1 MICRELKTIPSWRK
15 TPLSILLQWGVH
27 ATSRVLH
34 AELKQI
40 QFKKLYISQGT
51 EPAHRLMFPKGLLV
65 ATSVYFVFLQI
76 SQLLHNVVNSKG
88 SKCHSASLPKETF
101 RVPTRVQWE
110 IAHSVLPLP
119 LEWTSRLPETLTDTH
134 TAVSSRWISTT
145 AEFGWIFRDPI
156 SLCPKNLFL
165 KWVVSILDANWLR
178 PRVLRLL

>member
-88 SKCHSASLPKETF
+88 SKCHSASLPKEPF

-145 AEFGWIFRDPI
+145 AEFGWIFSEIPFP
-156 SLCPKNLFL
+156 CVL
-165 KWVVSILDANWLR
+165 KICF
-178 PRVLRLL
+178 